1 MSWAFVAVWVSM
13 KGLASAIE
21 NRQRLLAWHLRI
33 LNCRTPSIAQRPA
46 CGCTLPLRIKLA
58 QCKKASQNIV
68 LLESWITMAAPEF
81 IDYYEILEI
90 SPNANTETIE
100 RIFRYLAQ
108 RYHPDNRDTGDRARF
123 DVVIEAHDTLKDP
136 IKRAQ
141 YDLDHKNRSN
151 LRSQLVDEIN
161 GRKSIGRGVDI
172 QDKLLSVLYVKCR
185 QNVREPGIGDVELER
200 LSGCPT
206 EHLEFHLW
214 YLKEKGWIRKTENG
228 TYAITVDGVDRANS
242 EYHQKTT
249 PHLLA
254 DQSHIG

>member
-1 MSWAFVAVWVSM
+1 M
-13 KGLASAIE
+13 L
-21 NRQRLLAWHLRI
+21 
-33 LNCRTPSIAQRPA
+33 T
-46 CGCTLPLRIKLA
+46 LRIKLA
-58 QCKKASQNIV
+58 QCKKALQNIN
-68 LLESWITMAAPEF
+68 LPESWITMAASEF
-81 IDYYEILEI
+81 IDYYETLEI